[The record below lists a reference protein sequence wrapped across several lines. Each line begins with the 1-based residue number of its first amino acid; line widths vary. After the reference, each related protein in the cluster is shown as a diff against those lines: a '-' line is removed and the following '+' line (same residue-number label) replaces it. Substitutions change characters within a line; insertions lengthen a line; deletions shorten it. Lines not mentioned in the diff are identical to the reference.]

1 MNLAASPEYR
11 TCYPCGLETTE
22 PLAQCPRCH
31 RPLFTARNMRIR
43 GWLLAA
49 CGAFLLLF
57 MGYITLQVADMTF
70 HPGRPAAQSRY
81 NGTPE
86 MLYMIF
92 GIFALVL
99 AFGAASLWAGIYQV
113 RKGRR
118 NRKLIAV
125 TLGLAAILFV
135 AASALRWMK

>member
-1 MNLAASPEYR
+1 
-11 TCYPCGLETTE
+11 
-22 PLAQCPRCH
+22 
-31 RPLFTARNMRIR
+31 MRIR
-43 GWLLAA
+43 GWMLAA

-57 MGYITLQVADMTF
+57 MGYITLQVVDMTF
-70 HPGRPAAQSRY
+70 HPGRPAAPSRY

-113 RKGRR
+113 RTGRR
-118 NRKLIAV
+118 NRKLIAA

-135 AASALRWMK
+135 AASSLRWMK